1 MDWLVWLGLLI
12 PLGMLVSA
20 GSSSS
25 GHSSSAGEERRAA
38 SKAAAGAVRHGAV
51 EEVIRRRSA
60 GELTEED
67 ARALLA
73 ELLAGPRAGG
83 GQAQRPPRG

>member
-1 MDWLVWLGLLI
+1 MDWIVWLGLLI
-12 PLGMLVSA
+12 LLGMLVSA

-25 GHSSSAGEERRAA
+25 GHSGSAGEERRAA

-73 ELLAGPRAGG
+73 ELLAGPRASG